1 MKKKDTDVEKKTK
14 RREVPA
20 ASANESQ
27 SNWREIFLFSLNET
41 TVETDVIRVQYSIIQ
56 SWTIYVTTK
65 NNVSAIYKASLR
77 LQEGCEVFIFRNE
90 IMLLVLLQII
100 KRKTLFMLE
109 TELF

>member
-20 ASANESQ
+20 ASVNESQ
-27 SNWREIFLFSLNET
+27 SNWRESFLFSQINKT
-41 TVETDVIRVQYSIIQ
+41 TVETDVIRVQYSLVQ

-65 NNVSAIYKASLR
+65 NIVSAIYKASLR

-100 KRKTLFMLE
+100 KKNFMQKAVLF
-109 TELF
+109 

>member
-1 MKKKDTDVEKKTK
+1 M
-14 RREVPA
+14 
-20 ASANESQ
+20 N
-27 SNWREIFLFSLNET
+27 
-41 TVETDVIRVQYSIIQ
+41 
-56 SWTIYVTTK
+56 YVTK
-65 NNVSAIYKASLR
+65 NIVSAIYKASLR